1 MFGNCTITV
10 FLSSLVISKIRAD
23 DEGAASGFLD
33 FFKVGVLG
41 DLDESHLASDLVELE
56 DGHVGD
62 KHVDDALASE
72 WQGALRE
79 DLVVA
84 LRCVLHRHDQL
95 LGPADEVHGAPHA
108 LDHLARDNPVGKV
121 ATLGDLEAAQDT
133 HVHLAAAD
141 HSERL
146 ARTEERGAWEGTHSL
161 LACIDEVSIHHV
173 LRGEGAQA

>member
-33 FFKVGVLG
+33 FFKVGVFG

-62 KHVDDALASE
+62 KHVDDALAG
-72 WQGALRE
+72 QGKGTVGE

-84 LRCVLHRHDQL
+84 LGRVLHRHDQL
-95 LGPADEVHGAPHA
+95 LRAAHKVHSAAHT
-108 LDHLARDNPVGKV
+108 LDHLAGDNPVGEV
-121 ATLGDLEAAQDT
+121 A
-133 HVHLAAAD
+133 
-141 HSERL
+141 
-146 ARTEERGAWEGTHSL
+146 L
-161 LACIDEVSIHHV
+161 L
-173 LRGEGAQA
+173 